1 MTHLLFKYYVSVTF
15 PDEATSVPHEPH
27 IETYT
32 ICHVIIVYTMPKR
45 DARSDR
51 QWDRIPDRVETD
63 RGSGDQRRRCD
74 GHKRNPENELEAHP
88 SNGGS
93 NLQFHEMTPAIGISS
108 RKEK

>member
-1 MTHLLFKYYVSVTF
+1 VTLG
-15 PDEATSVPHEPH
+15 
-27 IETYT
+27 
-32 ICHVIIVYTMPKR
+32 VI
-45 DARSDR
+45 
-51 QWDRIPDRVETD
+51 
-63 RGSGDQRRRCD
+63 GSGTEYLTGLKRTGVPENREDRCD